1 MKGKAN
7 DRKIK
12 IRRHGRRPDMKRR
25 APIWKA
31 LADDLRAQGKS
42 YRDVAETLG
51 VPMGTVKAWVS
62 RRKRG
67 DVRADMQ
74 PGMQPPAAKGK
85 TGDMQPGMQP
95 AGPAMF
101 RGVTARDM
109 PGKTRMQQSMNFAAL
124 KRGDYPPRSW
134 QVPGYLV
141 GRELV
146 EAMEA
151 ACVKWRKPKGGT
163 AS

>member
-1 MKGKAN
+1 
-7 DRKIK
+7 
-12 IRRHGRRPDMKRR
+12 MKRR
-25 APIWKA
+25 APIWKT

-42 YRDVAETLG
+42 YREVAETLG
-51 VPMGTVKAWVS
+51 VPVGTVKTWV
-62 RRKRG
+62 RRMSMK
-67 DVRADMQ
+67 
-74 PGMQPPAAKGK
+74 PEIKPACAKETASEIKPEMKPAG
-85 TGDMQPGMQP
+85 P
-95 AGPAMF
+95 AGPAMC

-151 ACVKWRKPKGGT
+151 ACAKWRKPKNT
-163 AS
+163 ES

>member
-1 MKGKAN
+1 
-7 DRKIK
+7 
-12 IRRHGRRPDMKRR
+12 MKRR

-42 YRDVAETLG
+42 YREVAETLG
-51 VPMGTVKAWVS
+51 MPVGTVKTWV
-62 RRKRG
+62 RRSMK
-67 DVRADMQ
+67 
-74 PGMQPPAAKGK
+74 PGMKPACAKETASEMK
-85 TGDMQPGMQP
+85 PEMKP
-95 AGPAMF
+95 AGPPMF

-146 EAMEA
+146 EAMQA
-151 ACVKWRKPKGGT
+151 ACAKWRKPKGGT
-163 AS
+163 GLT

>member
-1 MKGKAN
+1 
-7 DRKIK
+7 
-12 IRRHGRRPDMKRR
+12 MKRR

-31 LADDLRAQGKS
+31 MADDLRAQGKS
-42 YRDVAETLG
+42 YREVAETLG
-51 VPMGTVKAWVS
+51 VPVGTVKTWV
-62 RRKRG
+62 RRMSMKPE
-67 DVRADMQ
+67 MK
-74 PGMQPPAAKGK
+74 PGCVKETASEMKPEMK
-85 TGDMQPGMQP
+85 P
-95 AGPAMF
+95 AGPVMF

-146 EAMEA
+146 EAMQA
-151 ACVKWRKPKGGT
+151 ACAKWRKPKGGT
-163 AS
+163 GLT